1 MHWDSKQALK
11 VWWARALSCG
21 CSLAPST
28 LMLWPPYFVLFIIF
42 TIFIKL
48 LHVESSL
55 NIWNHPQVNSPL
67 TIWQKHKQSVI
78 KRRKIDMIC
87 FFAAIIVFA
96 GCKHFLYVVSFCQ
109 EVSVVFQLNM
119 SCVHGPNT
127 LSNSLPKSE
136 ALLYLQPPAVSY
148 KHKQTVLQTL
158 TDFFSFH

>member
-1 MHWDSKQALK
+1 
-11 VWWARALSCG
+11 
-21 CSLAPST
+21 
-28 LMLWPPYFVLFIIF
+28 
-42 TIFIKL
+42 
-48 LHVESSL
+48 
-55 NIWNHPQVNSPL
+55 
-67 TIWQKHKQSVI
+67 
-78 KRRKIDMIC
+78 MIC
-87 FFAAIIVFA
+87 FFVAIIVFA

-158 TDFFSFH
+158 TDFSSFHQEQHLYSSTQFGAVSSLETFHCHVYYVKCENLLSWPETGKSWSYKSCYKRLCL